1 MSAFRNI
8 APLIIDPAGHSKGL
22 LKRLLTNL
30 GVRGVTAVCDTD
42 EALKI
47 LRTTAF
53 SIVFCDEIAG
63 PQSPIEFAKALRRD
77 LTTRDVTIPVV
88 LVSGSAEISMITA
101 ARDAGMNDVI
111 AKPMSA
117 LTIERKLHSLLNA
130 PRSFVTAKTFVGP
143 DRRRTGEDRRQFGE
157 CPDGAGE
164 RRSRTSDGTVFAV
177 VARLNLDE
185 PNE

>member
-1 MSAFRNI
+1 
-8 APLIIDPAGHSKGL
+8 
-22 LKRLLTNL
+22 
-30 GVRGVTAVCDTD
+30 
-42 EALKI
+42 
-47 LRTTAF
+47 
-53 SIVFCDEIAG
+53 
-63 PQSPIEFAKALRRD
+63 
-77 LTTRDVTIPVV
+77 
-88 LVSGSAEISMITA
+88 
-101 ARDAGMNDVI
+101 
-111 AKPMSA
+111 MSA